1 MTKNNKK
8 TEMHLLNKCLL
19 NIIRRNIVCFEAE
32 ISLMKPQSHQV
43 NSAQSTMLCDSQRK
57 SLLARGTGRGRV
69 GEP

>member
-43 NSAQSTMLCDSQRK
+43 QLRVPCFVI
-57 SLLARGTGRGRV
+57 LRGKAS
-69 GEP
+69 